1 MINKQNLWF
10 LTLFSLILVL
20 SVYYVTMPNDLL
32 LTNNG
37 AVGSKKNEQTS
48 VSKDTNTDTTK
59 NEDTKKDDMKS
70 TTTKDNK
77 DNKDTNTTTKDN
89 KDNKDTNTTT
99 KDNKDNNTTV
109 TIKESET
116 LEALRVSL
124 NQEREAEKT
133 KLQSLLTNSSATSEE
148 KNNAYEKLQEI
159 NTVTSEEATLEK
171 KLKEKYKM
179 SVFVKIENKE
189 ITVVVDNDKHDT
201 TLANNI
207 MRSVQENFK
216 EKRYITVQF
225 K

>member
-20 SVYYVTMPNDLL
+20 SVYYITMPNDLL

-59 NEDTKKDDMKS
+59 NEDPKKDDTKS

-77 DNKDTNTTTKDN
+77 DNKDTNPTTKDN
-89 KDNKDTNTTT
+89 KT
-99 KDNKDNNTTV
+99 DNNTTV
-109 TIKESET
+109 TIKEGET

-159 NTVTSEEATLEK
+159 NTVTSEEAILEK

-189 ITVVVDNDKHDT
+189 IAVVVDNDKHDT

>member
-59 NEDTKKDDMKS
+59 NENAKKDDTK
-70 TTTKDNK
+70 TTTSKNNK
-77 DNKDTNTTTKDN
+77 T
-89 KDNKDTNTTT
+89 
-99 KDNKDNNTTV
+99 DNNTTV
-109 TIKESET
+109 TIKEGET

>member
-77 DNKDTNTTTKDN
+77 DTNTTTKDN
-89 KDNKDTNTTT
+89 KA
-99 KDNKDNNTTV
+99 DNNTTV

>member
-89 KDNKDTNTTT
+89 KT
-99 KDNKDNNTTV
+99 DNNTTV
-109 TIKESET
+109 TIKEGET

-179 SVFVKIENKE
+179 AVFVKIENKE

>member
-20 SVYYVTMPNDLL
+20 SVYYITMPNDLL

-37 AVGSKKNEQTS
+37 AVDSNKNEQTS
-48 VSKDTNTDTTK
+48 VSKDTNKGPTK
-59 NEDTKKDDMKS
+59 NEDTKKDDTK
-70 TTTKDNK
+70 TTTSKDNK
-77 DNKDTNTTTKDN
+77 T
-89 KDNKDTNTTT
+89 
-99 KDNKDNNTTV
+99 DNNTTV
-109 TIKESET
+109 TIKEGET

>member
-77 DNKDTNTTTKDN
+77 DNKDTNTTRKDN
-89 KDNKDTNTTT
+89 KT
-99 KDNKDNNTTV
+99 DNNTTV

>member
-59 NEDTKKDDMKS
+59 NEDAKKDDTK
-70 TTTKDNK
+70 TTTSKNNKTDN
-77 DNKDTNTTTKDN
+77 D
-89 KDNKDTNTTT
+89 
-99 KDNKDNNTTV
+99 TTV
-109 TIKESET
+109 TIKEGET

>member
-89 KDNKDTNTTT
+89 KT
-99 KDNKDNNTTV
+99 DNNTTV

-159 NTVTSEEATLEK
+159 NTVTSEETTLEK

-207 MRSVQENFK
+207 MRSVQEDFK

>member
-59 NEDTKKDDMKS
+59 NENTKKDDMKS
-70 TTTKDNK
+70 
-77 DNKDTNTTTKDN
+77 TTTKDN

>member
-37 AVGSKKNEQTS
+37 PLGSKKNEQTS

-77 DNKDTNTTTKDN
+77 T
-89 KDNKDTNTTT
+89 
-99 KDNKDNNTTV
+99 DNNTTV

>member
-1 MINKQNLWF
+1 M
-10 LTLFSLILVL
+10 
-20 SVYYVTMPNDLL
+20 
-32 LTNNG
+32 
-37 AVGSKKNEQTS
+37 
-48 VSKDTNTDTTK
+48 SKDTNTDTTK

-70 TTTKDNK
+70 
-77 DNKDTNTTTKDN
+77 
-89 KDNKDTNTTT
+89 TTT

-124 NQEREAEKT
+124 NQERDAEKT

>member
-20 SVYYVTMPNDLL
+20 SVYYITMPNDLL

-48 VSKDTNTDTTK
+48 VSKDTNKDPTK
-59 NEDTKKDDMKS
+59 NEDTKKDDTKS
-70 TTTKDNK
+70 TTTK

-89 KDNKDTNTTT
+89 KT
-99 KDNKDNNTTV
+99 DNNTTV
-109 TIKESET
+109 TIKEGET

>member
-89 KDNKDTNTTT
+89 KT
-99 KDNKDNNTTV
+99 DNNTTV

-159 NTVTSEEATLEK
+159 NTVTSEETTLEK
-171 KLKEKYKM
+171 KIKEKYKM

>member
-89 KDNKDTNTTT
+89 KT
-99 KDNKDNNTTV
+99 DNNTTV

-159 NTVTSEEATLEK
+159 NTVASEEATLEK
-171 KLKEKYKM
+171 KSKEKYKM

>member
-37 AVGSKKNEQTS
+37 VASSKKDEQTS
-48 VSKDTNTDTTK
+48 VSKDTNSTASSKDEKKEENNTDKSTK
-59 NEDTKKDDMKS
+59 EDTKD
-70 TTTKDNK
+70 TNTTKDNK
-77 DNKDTNTTTKDN
+77 TDDSA
-89 KDNKDTNTTT
+89 
-99 KDNKDNNTTV
+99 TV

-148 KNNAYEKLQEI
+148 KNDAYEKLQEI
-159 NTVTSEEATLEK
+159 NTITSEETTLEK

-179 SVFVKIENKE
+179 SVFVKIENKQ

>member
-59 NEDTKKDDMKS
+59 NENTKKDDMKT

-89 KDNKDTNTTT
+89 KT
-99 KDNKDNNTTV
+99 DNNTTV

>member
-59 NEDTKKDDMKS
+59 NENTKKDDMKS

-77 DNKDTNTTTKDN
+77 DTNTTTKDN
-89 KDNKDTNTTT
+89 KA
-99 KDNKDNNTTV
+99 DNNTTV

>member
-37 AVGSKKNEQTS
+37 PVGSKKNEQTS

-77 DNKDTNTTTKDN
+77 T
-89 KDNKDTNTTT
+89 
-99 KDNKDNNTTV
+99 DNNTTV

-171 KLKEKYKM
+171 KLKDVSICKNRK
-179 SVFVKIENKE
+179 
-189 ITVVVDNDKHDT
+189 
-201 TLANNI
+201 
-207 MRSVQENFK
+207 
-216 EKRYITVQF
+216 
-225 K
+225 

>member
-20 SVYYVTMPNDLL
+20 SVYYVTTPNDLL

-77 DNKDTNTTTKDN
+77 T
-89 KDNKDTNTTT
+89 
-99 KDNKDNNTTV
+99 DNNTTV

>member
-70 TTTKDNK
+70 
-77 DNKDTNTTTKDN
+77 TTTKDN

-201 TLANNI
+201 ALANNI

>member
-70 TTTKDNK
+70 
-77 DNKDTNTTTKDN
+77 
-89 KDNKDTNTTT
+89 TTT

-201 TLANNI
+201 TLANNM

>member
-37 AVGSKKNEQTS
+37 VVGSKKNEQIN

-59 NEDTKKDDMKS
+59 NEDTKKDDTKS

-77 DNKDTNTTTKDN
+77 T
-89 KDNKDTNTTT
+89 
-99 KDNKDNNTTV
+99 DNNTTV

>member
-20 SVYYVTMPNDLL
+20 SVYYITMPNDLL

-59 NEDTKKDDMKS
+59 NEDTKKDDTKS

-89 KDNKDTNTTT
+89 KT
-99 KDNKDNNTTV
+99 DNNTTV

-189 ITVVVDNDKHDT
+189 ITVVVDNDKLDT
-201 TLANNI
+201 TLAYNI
-207 MRSVQENFK
+207 LSSVQEYFK

>member
-20 SVYYVTMPNDLL
+20 SVYYITMPNDLL

-59 NEDTKKDDMKS
+59 NEDTKKDDTKS
-70 TTTKDNK
+70 TTTK

-89 KDNKDTNTTT
+89 KT
-99 KDNKDNNTTV
+99 DNNTTI

-159 NTVTSEEATLEK
+159 TNLYNCNRSSEYSDLPRTVF
-171 KLKEKYKM
+171 YGY
-179 SVFVKIENKE
+179 
-189 ITVVVDNDKHDT
+189 D
-201 TLANNI
+201 
-207 MRSVQENFK
+207 
-216 EKRYITVQF
+216 
-225 K
+225 